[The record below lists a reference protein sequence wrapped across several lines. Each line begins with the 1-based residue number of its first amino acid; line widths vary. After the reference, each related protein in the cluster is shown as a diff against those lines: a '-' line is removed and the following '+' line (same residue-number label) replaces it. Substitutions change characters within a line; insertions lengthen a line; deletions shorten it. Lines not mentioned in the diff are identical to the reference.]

1 MTAEVRTV
9 GKGEAPAA
17 TPSAWRARLAVVWR
31 ASILP
36 LAVIALW
43 SGVTDSGM
51 IPKYILPSP
60 AQVVAAAWDFIV
72 GGHSAQAYSGSFLVH
87 FWASLKRVMGG
98 FALGAGLAIPLGI
111 VLGYN
116 RQLALYIE
124 PTLQLTRSIP
134 GICWLPLALIW
145 FGIGTPASIFLISL
159 GSFYAVLISTVQ
171 GVKYVDPIIVRA
183 ARSLGA
189 TERAILYTVILPAAF
204 PSILSGLRIGLAYSW
219 IYMVLGEFTGV
230 NLGLGATLLQSRET
244 LNTEL
249 IMALMIII
257 GLLGVLTD
265 WPMLLVMRKVFRMD
279 VR

>member
-1 MTAEVRTV
+1 MATQAFTAVPR
-9 GKGEAPAA
+9 AA
-17 TPSAWRARLAVVWR
+17 SASRPRVWRARASFLWR
-31 ASILP
+31 AALLP
-36 LAVIALW
+36 LAIIAVW
-43 SGVTDSGM
+43 SSVTDSGL

-60 AQVVAAAWDFIV
+60 GQVLAAGWDFMI
-72 GGHSAQAYSGSFLVH
+72 GGNSAQAYSGAFLAH
-87 FWASLKRVMGG
+87 FWASLKRVAGG

-111 VLGYN
+111 VLGHN
-116 RQLALYIE
+116 RRLAVYIE

-171 GVKYVDPIIVRA
+171 GVKYVEPILIRA

-189 TERAILYTVILPAAF
+189 SERSILYTVILPAAF

>member
-17 TPSAWRARLAVVWR
+17 TPSAWGARLAVVWR

-116 RQLALYIE
+116 RQVALYIE

>member
-1 MTAEVRTV
+1 MRE
-9 GKGEAPAA
+9 
-17 TPSAWRARLAVVWR
+17 RLGSVWR

-36 LAVIALW
+36 LAIFAIW
-43 SGVTDSGM
+43 SAITDGGWV
-51 IPKYILPSP
+51 PKYILPSP
-60 AQVVAAAWDFIV
+60 GQVVAAAWDFIV
-72 GGHSAQAYSGSFLVH
+72 GGGSTQAYSGTFLAH
-87 FWASLKRVMGG
+87 FWASFKRVMGG

-111 VLGYN
+111 LLGYN
-116 RQLALYIE
+116 RRLAVFIE

-171 GVKYVDPIIVRA
+171 GVKYVDPVLVRA

-189 TERAILYTVILPAAF
+189 SERSILYTVVLPAAF
-204 PSILSGLRIGLAYSW
+204 PAILSGLRIGLAYSW

-265 WPMLLVMRKVFRMD
+265 WPMLVVMRKVFRMD